1 MEAEQIPVAIGACLC
16 PDTPHE
22 DGDIVYLRSKLGLES
37 GTAIQRRIVEANQ
50 ERVDNAELTGRLAVA
65 YLLHGVSGWNL
76 VDAKG
81 KVVPVSPETIKTH
94 LLDDFERSA
103 PVADAADALYMG
115 PVLLPL
121 VKKVAE
127 SSKITSI
134 NGSTSPGSNGSRRS
148 RKRPKRSSTSTSP
161 TADTAAISA

>member
-1 MEAEQIPVAIGACLC
+1 MDAEQIPVPIGACLC
-16 PDTPHE
+16 PDTPHT
-22 DGDIVYLRSKLGLES
+22 DGDEVYLRSKLGLAA
-37 GTAIQRRIVEANQ
+37 GTTLQRRIVEANQ
-50 ERVDNAELTGRLAVA
+50 ERADNAELTGRLAES
-65 YLLHGVSGWNL
+65 YLLIGVVGWNL

-81 KVVPVSPETIKTH
+81 KPVPVTPETIKTH

-127 SSKITSI
+127 SSTITSI
-134 NGSTSPGSNGSRRS
+134 NGSTSPASNGSRRS
-148 RKRPKRSSTSTSP
+148 RKRPKRSSTTTTR
-161 TADTAAISA
+161 TADTVAISA